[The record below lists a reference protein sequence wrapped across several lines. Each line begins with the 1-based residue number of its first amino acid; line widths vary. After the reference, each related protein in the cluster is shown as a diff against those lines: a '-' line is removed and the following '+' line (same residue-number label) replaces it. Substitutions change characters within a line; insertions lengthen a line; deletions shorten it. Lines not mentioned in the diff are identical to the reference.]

1 MRHAHLPGLRTFLC
15 LLTVFLSGTWGS
27 LVHAGSWGSVT
38 KKLSIQQGTQV
49 EAWESDRLTNG
60 TTVTRG
66 DVTLA
71 QLGQRAADM
80 VADGDGTYSLTVN
93 LQPNAEYNYIF
104 FAQTGGQTYYDTITG
119 SKKGNIIVSTSAT
132 QQLSGGATAYT
143 GSTSNGDGR
152 RILQMPDVEDGT
164 TVYVLNNFG
173 DAPNPPR
180 NVRAFP
186 GQSAVRLKW
195 DEPDTSWGYDGGSIR
210 AADVLIGGG
219 FRVFRSTDIEIGYAD
234 VGFRAGS
241 TATANAT
248 FEWTDSGLTTG
259 VTYFYIIVSSDA
271 YSGQPGMMAIPN
283 LTSGV
288 PSKGQN
294 YQVKGKTG
302 RPVEVLFKVQ
312 NIEWEKVERKDY
324 IVWMTPQ
331 KQDARFYRGKLKG
344 RIIQVY
350 IPPDEEENELLN
362 QLETSDPLPQDR
374 EQTDQSKA
382 PDEVIGG

>member
-1 MRHAHLPGLRTFLC
+1 M
-15 LLTVFLSGTWGS
+15 LTLSLNGTRGSIVRAGGWGD
-27 LVHAGSWGSVT
+27 VT
-38 KKLSIQQGTQV
+38 KKISIQQGLQV
-49 EAWESDRLTNG
+49 EAWESDRTLTDG

-66 DVTLA
+66 DVTLS
-71 QLGQRAADM
+71 QTGQRAADM
-80 VADGDGTYSLTVN
+80 IPEGDGTYSLTVN
-93 LQPNAEYNYIF
+93 LVPNAEYNYIF
-104 FAQTGGQTYYDTITG
+104 FAQTGGNTYYDTITG
-119 SKKGNIIVSTSAT
+119 NKKGTIIVSTSAT
-132 QQLSGGATAYT
+132 QLTNAATAYT
-143 GSTSNGDGR
+143 GATSGGDGR
-152 RILQMPDVEDGT
+152 RILQMPDVEQGT

-195 DEPDTSWGYDGGSIR
+195 DEPDTSWGYNGGSIR

-219 FRVFRSTDIEIGYAD
+219 FRVFRSTDIQIGYTD

-248 FEWTDSGLTTG
+248 FDWTDSSLDTG
-259 VTYFYIIVSSDA
+259 VTYYYIIVSSDA
-271 YSGQPGMMAIPN
+271 YTGGPGMMKIPN

-288 PSKGQN
+288 PGKGSVQ
-294 YQVKGKTG
+294 QVKGKTG

-312 NIEWEKVERKDY
+312 DIEWDKVERKDY

-331 KQDARFYRGKLKG
+331 TQDARFYRGKIKG

-350 IPPDEEENELLN
+350 VPPDEEENELLD
-362 QLETSDPLPQDR
+362 QLKISDPLPQDA
-374 EQTDQSKA
+374 EPAHESKL
-382 PDEVIGG
+382 PGELKGG